1 MEETEVPGNEQE
13 AQGDEH
19 VSTLYP
25 GFVLLWRQ
33 SRGGVSDRFV
43 CFATRLLWFLISCN
57 SCRG

>member
-13 AQGDEH
+13 AQDDEH

-43 CFATRLLWFLISCN
+43 CFATRLL
-57 SCRG
+57 